1 MKLLDRA
8 MAHADLDAPPRA
20 LVAAAALQG
29 GWFLATGLWPLVHM
43 RSFEAITG
51 PKYERWLVKMFGSV
65 IAIMGSVLIDAA
77 RRRSIDRS
85 LAMLALGSAAAL
97 AGVDVVYT
105 AKGRISPVY
114 LVEAAVELGLLGGWM
129 LGLRQRRRARRM
141 GW

>member
-1 MKLLDRA
+1 MRIFERTTARVD
-8 MAHADLDAPPRA
+8 HDAPPRA

-29 GWFLATGLWPLVHM
+29 GYFLATGLWPLVHM

-51 PKYERWLVKMFGSV
+51 PKYERWLVKTFGSMVAV
-65 IAIMGSVLIDAA
+65 IGGVLLDAA

-85 LAMLALGSAAAL
+85 LAMVAIGSAATL

-114 LVEAAVELGLLGGWM
+114 LVEAAVELGLLGWW
-129 LGLRQRRRARRM
+129 LAGLRKRRRMPRM
-141 GW
+141 AW